1 MIGRRKS
8 PDGMPFRL
16 YERIGKFKVSYGY
29 KLPDGTWA
37 FRLTAAASDKPA
49 CARIRAEA
57 IDRAN
62 ELNGGTPVGGET
74 EALFRRYFAW
84 QAGLPADSEERKAE
98 STLKENE
105 KNEAPRLLRVFGRV
119 KPAAIK
125 PVHIYKY
132 LDGRAAEGA
141 PAKANKEIALLSAVL
156 EFGRRKGVL
165 ELNPCRDI
173 KYNKTRPDT
182 RYVTPAE
189 LDLVMRTAR
198 ERGGMY
204 VVAALCLRAAYLTV
218 SRPDEMRK
226 VMRQAITPDGM
237 EMVVGKRK
245 KGHAQ
250 KSKLIEWSD
259 DLRAVIDEALSLQ
272 RTTSLYVFGNSDGQP
287 YTTSGWNT
295 NLRRLM
301 VHTEK
306 KAKEEGVQ
314 FARFTLKDMRP
325 AAVTDRVDQGDE
337 GITNA
342 TGHSSDRMV
351 RQVYDRRKTKA
362 ARATE

>member
-29 KLPDGTWA
+29 KLPDGTWS
-37 FRLTAAASDKPA
+37 FRLTAPVNDPAA

-62 ELNGGTPVGGET
+62 VLNGAAVEGGET

-84 QAGLPADSEERKAE
+84 QRGLPKDSEERKAD
-98 STLKENE
+98 STLDENE
-105 KNEAPRLLRVFGRV
+105 KYEAKRILRTFGKV
-119 KPAAIK
+119 KPALIK

-165 ELNPCRDI
+165 ETNPCRDI

-182 RYVTPAE
+182 RYVSPAE
-189 LDLVMRTAR
+189 LDLVMRVAR

-204 VVAALCLRAAYLTV
+204 LVNALCLRAAYLTV

-226 VMRQAITPDGM
+226 ITRQAKGPQGL
-237 EMVVGKRK
+237 EMLVGKRK

-250 KSKLIEWSD
+250 KFKLIEWSTE
-259 DLRAVIDEALSLQ
+259 LHSVIDEALSLQ
-272 RTTSLYVFGNSDGQP
+272 RTTSMYVFGNSDGQP
-287 YTTSGWNT
+287 YTTSGFNT

-301 VHTEK
+301 VHAEK
-306 KAKEEGVQ
+306 KAKEEGVEFQ
-314 FARFTLKDMRP
+314 RFTLKDMRP
-325 AAVTDRVDQGDE
+325 AAVTDRVDEGDVT
-337 GITNA
+337 ITNA

-351 RQVYDRRKTKA
+351 RQVYDRRKKKV

>member
-16 YERIGKFKVSYGY
+16 YERVGKFKVSYGY
-29 KLPDGTWA
+29 KLPDGKWA
-37 FRLTAAASDKPA
+37 FRLTAATSDKEA
-49 CARIRAEA
+49 CAQIRNEA
-57 IDRAN
+57 IERAN
-62 ELNGGTPVGGET
+62 ELNGVQVDTGET
-74 EALFRRYFAW
+74 AALFRRYFAW
-84 QAGLPADSEERKAE
+84 QRALPRDSEERKAD
-98 STLKENE
+98 STLDENE
-105 KNEAPRLLRVFGRV
+105 FNEAPRLLRVFGKM
-119 KPAAIK
+119 KPATIK

-132 LDGRAAEGA
+132 LDGRATQGA

-165 ELNPCRDI
+165 ETNPCLNI
-173 KYNKTRPDT
+173 KYNKTTPDT

-189 LDLVMRTAR
+189 LDLVVRTAR

-218 SRPDEMRK
+218 SRPDEMRQIT
-226 VMRQAITPDGM
+226 RQAITEQGV
-237 EMVVGKRK
+237 EMPVGKRK

-250 KSKLIEWSD
+250 KFKVIEWSD
-259 DLRAVIDEALSLQ
+259 ELRAVMKEALALQ
-272 RTTSLYVFGNSDGQP
+272 RTTSMYVFGNSDGQP

-301 VHTEK
+301 EHARK
-306 KAKEEGVQ
+306 KAEKDGIE

-325 AAVTDRVDQGDE
+325 AAVTDRVEKGDKQ
-337 GITNA
+337 ITNA
-342 TGHSSDRMV
+342 TGHTTDHMV
-351 RQVYDRRKTKA
+351 NQVYDRRKKKTAKA
-362 ARATE
+362 TA

>member
-37 FRLTAAASDKPA
+37 FRLTAAASDKDA
-49 CARIRAEA
+49 CARIRSEA

-62 ELNGGTPVGGET
+62 ELNGAPVESGAT
-74 EALFRRYFAW
+74 EALFKRYFGW
-84 QAGLPADSEERKAE
+84 QRSLPLESEERKAD
-98 STLKENE
+98 STLDENE
-105 KNEAPRLLRVFGRV
+105 YNEAKRLLRTFGKV
-119 KPAAIK
+119 KPSVIK

-165 ELNPCRDI
+165 ETNPCLNI

-189 LDLVMRTAR
+189 LDLVLRTAR

-226 VMRQAITPDGM
+226 ITRQAITDLGM
-237 EMVVGKRK
+237 EMPVGKRK
-245 KGHAQ
+245 KGRAE
-250 KSKLIEWSD
+250 KFKLIEWSD
-259 DLRAVIDEALSLQ
+259 ELRAVIKEALSLQ
-272 RTTSLYVFGNSDGQP
+272 RTSSLYVFGNSEGQP

-301 VHTEK
+301 EHARK
-306 KAKEEGVQ
+306 KAEKEGIE

-325 AAVTDRVDQGDE
+325 AAVTDRVEDGDTT
-337 GITNA
+337 ITNA

-351 RQVYDRRKTKA
+351 RQVYDRRKTKT

>member
-1 MIGRRKS
+1 
-8 PDGMPFRL
+8 MPFRL

-29 KLPDGTWA
+29 KLPDGTWS
-37 FRLTAAASDKPA
+37 FRLTASILDKAAT
-49 CARIRAEA
+49 ARIRAEA

-62 ELNGGTPVGGET
+62 VLNGAPLDGGET

-84 QAGLPADSEERKAE
+84 QLGLPLESEDRKAA

-105 KNEAPRLLRVFGRV
+105 KYEAPRILRTFGKVR
-119 KPAAIK
+119 PAAIK

-189 LDLVMRTAR
+189 LDLVMRVAR

-204 VVAALCLRAAYLTV
+204 LVNALCLRAAYLTV
-218 SRPDEMRK
+218 SRPDEMRH
-226 VMRQAITPDGM
+226 VMRQSITALGM
-237 EMVVGKRK
+237 EMEVGKRK
-245 KGHAQ
+245 RGRAVKF
-250 KSKLIEWSD
+250 KLIEWSTG
-259 DLRAVIDEALSLQ
+259 LRSVIDEALTLQ

-287 YTTSGWNT
+287 YTTSGFNT

-301 VHTEK
+301 VHTAK
-306 KAKEEGVQ
+306 KAVEEGVE
-314 FARFTLKDMRP
+314 FTRFTLKDMRP
-325 AAVTDRVDQGDE
+325 AAVTDRVDDGDE
-337 GITNA
+337 TITNA

-351 RQVYDRRKTKA
+351 KQVYDRRKTKA